1 MISFLRYIAK
11 HILDPNSEQL
21 RQLRNLIAA
30 VPYNLR
36 LLRMQ
41 PRLILFDV
49 DSSVSGPS
57 EVSRLGTALRTLTQ
71 ECWKNGARDM
81 SKHISNSNDGDELA
95 DPEAEARKTV
105 DVFGSFVLVQPGG
118 WFSWSRLRVRL
129 WQTAGAS
136 SVPSFE
142 RTSRLVAPDDL
153 AGFVLEPRRRR
164 TSGIWQN
171 LACATTSVMG
181 IDDPALF
188 TFVFAQAALT
198 VYAAYRLAWAI

>member
-1 MISFLRYIAK
+1 MIVK

-30 VPYNLR
+30 IPYNLR

-49 DSSVSGPS
+49 DSGAFGPS
-57 EVSRLGTALRTLTQ
+57 EVSRLETVLRILTQ
-71 ECWKNGARDM
+71 ECWKDGASNM
-81 SKHISNSNDGDELA
+81 NKHVSNSDDHRNGDGV
-95 DPEAEARKTV
+95 EALEVDAPRNTN
-105 DVFGSFVLVQPGG
+105 DVFGNFVLAQPGG

-129 WQTAGAS
+129 WQTVGAP
-136 SVPSFE
+136 SVQSFE
-142 RTSRLVAPDDL
+142 RTSHLVAPDDL
-153 AGFVLEPRRRR
+153 VGFVLEPPRRRR
-164 TSGIWQN
+164 SSSWRS
-171 LACATTSVMG
+171 LASATTRVMG

-198 VYAAYRLAWAI
+198 VYAAYKLAWAN